1 MEVIFFINVKF
12 HSEKKKGQT
21 ALVFT
26 IFTAV
31 NVVEFFLKSTWNSTV
46 NVKELTN
53 TKHNSTVIRS
63 TQLSGFPRQVWST
76 SVS

>member
-46 NVKELTN
+46 NVKEID
-53 TKHNSTVIRS
+53 KY
-63 TQLSGFPRQVWST
+63 
-76 SVS
+76 